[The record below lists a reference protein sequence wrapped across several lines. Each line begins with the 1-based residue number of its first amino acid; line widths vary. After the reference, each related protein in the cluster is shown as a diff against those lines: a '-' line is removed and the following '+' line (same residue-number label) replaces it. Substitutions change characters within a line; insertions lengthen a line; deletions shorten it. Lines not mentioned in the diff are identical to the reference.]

1 MTFLEGHDFVPNAK
15 VSHRSQPPVAF
26 DLFLGQPAGSGWLDR
41 FVELSRCAA
50 KAFEQFGVDCHAA
63 SPRKPTT
70 MAVHEKHQ
78 VFIHQQSQPSTA
90 QRPSGYRS
98 PSIEQVRT

>member
-1 MTFLEGHDFVPNAK
+1 VQRL
-15 VSHRSQPPVAF
+15 
-26 DLFLGQPAGSGWLDR
+26 
-41 FVELSRCAA
+41 VELSRCAA
-50 KAFEQFGVDCHAA
+50 MVFERFGVDCQAA

-70 MAVHEKHQ
+70 MAVYEKHQ
-78 VFIHQQSQPSTA
+78 IFIHQQSQPSTA

>member
-1 MTFLEGHDFVPNAK
+1 MAAGTRRSNLQTDAARCH
-15 VSHRSQPPVAF
+15 SLHRK
-26 DLFLGQPAGSGWLDR
+26 
-41 FVELSRCAA
+41 VELSRCAA